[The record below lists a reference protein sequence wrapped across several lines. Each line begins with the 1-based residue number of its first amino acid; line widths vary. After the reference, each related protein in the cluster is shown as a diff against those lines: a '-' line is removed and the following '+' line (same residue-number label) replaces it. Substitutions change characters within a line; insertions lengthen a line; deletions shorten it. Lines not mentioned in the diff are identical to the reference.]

1 MIEPT
6 HRIQDGIRIELTEV
20 EKGHIKDEE
29 ERVAAKRA
37 QKESE
42 KLARFASKSEILD
55 RLKVTRDEWQ
65 ILLQGD

>member
-6 HRIQDGIRIELTEV
+6 HRMHDGIRLELTEV

-29 ERVAAKRA
+29 ERVAARRA

-42 KLARFASKSEILD
+42 KLARAARKSEILD
-55 RLKVTRDEWQ
+55 KLKVTRDEWQ
-65 ILLQGD
+65 LLLQGD